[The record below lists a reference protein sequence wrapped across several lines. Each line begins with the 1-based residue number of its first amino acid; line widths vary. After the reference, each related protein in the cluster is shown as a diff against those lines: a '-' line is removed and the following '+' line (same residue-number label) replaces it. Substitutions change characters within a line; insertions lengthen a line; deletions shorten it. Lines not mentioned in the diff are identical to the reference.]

1 MELTAT
7 VWIEPVAIMQ
17 PWPEE
22 ENRLL
27 VATRPFQLMVIGKL
41 FYSYIFKY
49 RLLFFVALIL
59 LVQLW
64 VAFFGSSAIFIILT
78 TALVKIQEKYDP
90 INDRNINKSIGETIY
105 IHFEF
110 VLRTIA
116 SQGISLIYTL
126 LWKFEIH
133 SFNV

>member
-41 FYSYIFKY
+41 FYSYTYLNIDFFFLWLSFFWY
-49 RLLFFVALIL
+49 SCGLLFSGHQQFL
-59 LVQLW
+59 L
-64 VAFFGSSAIFIILT
+64 
-78 TALVKIQEKYDP
+78 Y
-90 INDRNINKSIGETIY
+90 
-105 IHFEF
+105 
-110 VLRTIA
+110 
-116 SQGISLIYTL
+116 
-126 LWKFEIH
+126 
-133 SFNV
+133 